1 MARCAKKRRPPG
13 RPQVEEQCERHRR
26 HHDLLLREPN
36 VDRNQWPAGANGP
49 RPEKVHRMRL
59 LLRELGGSAADH
71 STSCRQRQWR
81 CPVARLHYKGIEERS
96 CDSEPILWV
105 FAPFEN
111 RKIAMRDEPSPE
123 EIERQR
129 REHKRDMRRIVW
141 ILLPITTF
149 FFLLLVIQRFGLSP

>member
-49 RPEKVHRMRL
+49 KARKSAYNATTTPRVRRISRRSFHVMPTATMEMPSSRL
-59 LLRELGGSAADH
+59 L
-71 STSCRQRQWR
+71 
-81 CPVARLHYKGIEERS
+81 YKGIEERS
-96 CDSEPILWV
+96 CDSGPILWV

-111 RKIAMRDEPSPE
+111 RKIAMRDGPSPE

-129 REHKRDMRRIVW
+129 REHKRDMRRMVW
-141 ILLPITTF
+141 ILLPITAF
-149 FFLLLVIQRFGLSP
+149 FFFQRFGLSR